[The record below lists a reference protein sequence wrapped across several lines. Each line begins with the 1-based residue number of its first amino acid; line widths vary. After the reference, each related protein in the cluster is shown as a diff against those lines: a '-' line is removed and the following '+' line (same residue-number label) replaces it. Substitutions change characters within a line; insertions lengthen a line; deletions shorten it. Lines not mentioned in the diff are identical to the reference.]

1 MTNSTDSEGDGAFI
15 TAIDSEMRIEE
26 ENGNESKL
34 RGVQVEYNK
43 LMSVVDAF
51 GSKVGNMV
59 DKQRAEYMQAYEH
72 HMLDVQRELH
82 LLRDKVTEIAND
94 ETRSDKLIT
103 LSSDEKF
110 YKNEALTYD
119 IETNELRKKLRVL
132 TGKMQTI
139 EKERDWLLN
148 KLKDA
153 KMKYKALET
162 KRKHYQFNVN
172 EDNGSLGS
180 VSHDS
185 SYTLELKSRKSK
197 STSLK
202 NKKEYVEDN
211 NWREELNSSL
221 NVSRDEAMINALPL
235 LDGGNGDMNDVAY
248 IQQYQPRVP
257 VRKTA
262 DEKWATGQLVQAR
275 AKQESI
281 RDLVDHCNKTCEDG
295 QWKSIDRR
303 GLPDLLEDC
312 AKLCESMDAGLT
324 PQEVRHFQIEFARE
338 LVIYPETYWAI
349 SDLMVSSGPAQT
361 DEEAQNIAN
370 GYEMKWS
377 DLETLPYEM
386 LSKAPSEELDG
397 VDAIGN
403 FLQNDNGQDGP
414 SIVLEGIGSQ
424 ILSEDS
430 NLYNF
435 SIANDESNPLDL
447 GIDNRKSKV
456 NIQTEQLA
464 LADDLV
470 NYLREAK
477 SRKNLMNNSINIVD
491 EKIEQEDDFMRWD

>member
-1 MTNSTDSEGDGAFI
+1 MTNSTDTEGDGAFI
-15 TAIDSEMRIEE
+15 TAIDSEIEQ
-26 ENGNESKL
+26 ENDNESKL
-34 RGVQVEYNK
+34 RGVQIEYNK
-43 LMSVVDAF
+43 LMAIVDAF

-72 HMLDVQRELH
+72 HMLDVQKELH

-119 IETNELRKKLRVL
+119 IETNELRKKLRLL

-139 EKERDWLLN
+139 ERERDWLLN

-153 KMKYKALET
+153 KVKYKALET
-162 KRKHYQFNVN
+162 ERKYYQFN

-197 STSLK
+197 STSIK
-202 NKKEYVEDN
+202 SKKEYVEDN
-211 NWREELNSSL
+211 NWRQTLND
-221 NVSRDEAMINALPL
+221 NVSRDEAMINVLPL

-248 IQQYQPRVP
+248 IQQYQSRVP
-257 VRKTA
+257 TKKTP
-262 DEKWATGQLVQAR
+262 DEKWATGQLVLAR
-275 AKQESI
+275 AKQEAI
-281 RDLVDHCNKTCEDG
+281 RDLIDHCKKTCEDG
-295 QWKSIDRR
+295 QWKKIDRR
-303 GLPDLLEDC
+303 ALPEVLDDCTKLFEGL
-312 AKLCESMDAGLT
+312 DAGLSQ
-324 PQEVRHFQIEFARE
+324 QEVRHFQIEFARE

-349 SDLMVSSGPAQT
+349 SDLMVSSRPAQFQT
-361 DEEAQNIAN
+361 EEEDQNIVN

-397 VDAIGN
+397 IDNIGN
-403 FLQNDNGQDGP
+403 FLQNDIVQDGP
-414 SIVLEGIGSQ
+414 SIVLGDSESQ
-424 ILSEDS
+424 NLSEEQNS
-430 NLYNF
+430 HIF

-447 GIDNRKSKV
+447 SISNRKSKV
-456 NIQTEQLA
+456 NIQSEQLA

-470 NYLREAK
+470 NYLRESK
-477 SRKNLMNNSINIVD
+477 SRKNLMNISKSIE
-491 EKIEQEDDFMRWD
+491 EKIEKEDDFMRWD